1 MKIADTL
8 EEYQAKDI
16 IIPKELVP
24 WMRSNH
30 AGETGA
36 VWIYKG
42 AKCAFWSQK
51 IILMAKEH
59 EKCEIKHL
67 IVMESLVRDSN
78 KSKLLILWK
87 IMGFILGLFPS
98 LLGYKSFCVTINAV
112 ETFVKTHYEEQIN
125 YLKKNDCHPA
135 LLQILQKCS
144 YDEISHQQDAEKEL
158 TNLRFSSLAQIWF
171 SIVKLGSAFSV
182 RVAKII

>member
-1 MKIADTL
+1 MQITNTL
-8 EEYQAKDI
+8 KEFQEKNI
-16 IIPKELVP
+16 TIPKELIP

-42 AKCAFWSQK
+42 AKCAFWSKK
-51 IILMAKEH
+51 ISLMAKEH

-67 IVMESLVRDSN
+67 IIMESLVSASE

-87 IMGFILGLFPS
+87 VMGFMLGFFPS

-112 ETFVKTHYEEQIN
+112 ETFVKTHYEEQID
-125 YLKKNDCHPA
+125 YLKKNNCHSA

-158 TNLRFSSLAQIWF
+158 TNLRFRSLALIWF
-171 SIVKLGSAFSV
+171 SIVKLGSAFAV
-182 RVAKII
+182 RIAKII